1 MISWIFPSKFQRI
14 HMTSVSGHWMR
25 FIFKICQT
33 VAGIIISSQL
43 HEFLRSHFWRFF
55 CYLAQ
60 LTCAGLGSSVTSPA
74 QFYFNHRSSSSWL
87 DLFSRANEILDDF
100 YVFICI
106 NRLLNSIY
114 LPIQSL
120 LNGSTIL
127 GYFIFLSNELDKWSY
142 SLDCFVWKD

>member
-1 MISWIFPSKFQRI
+1 MISRIFPSKFQRI
-14 HMTSVSGHWMR
+14 HMSMTSVSGHWMH
-25 FIFKICQT
+25 FIFKIRQT
-33 VAGIIISSQL
+33 VAGIFITSQF
-43 HEFLRSHFWRFF
+43 HEFLLSHFWRVF

-60 LTCAGLGSSVTSPA
+60 LTCAGLASSVTSPA

-114 LPIQSL
+114 LPIQSM
-120 LNGSTIL
+120 LN
-127 GYFIFLSNELDKWSY
+127 LDQQS
-142 SLDCFVWKD
+142 